1 MSSPPYPH
9 SVLQPGDAYAAQ
21 AATRQT
27 TELARTEQE
36 LRDSEAR
43 TRLLLEAADVGLWDW
58 DLVNNETYF
67 SPEWKRQIG
76 YRDDELPSAF
86 AEWES
91 RLHPDDRAA
100 TLAAVQAFREGLRP
114 HYDVEFRLRHRDGS
128 WRWIFARANFVRDAM
143 GEPIRMLGSH
153 TEITERKLAAEALR
167 ASEERFKYAEDATRD
182 GIWDLNMATGSVY
195 YSPQWERLLGYSQ
208 GEVPQT
214 VDFFFQ
220 SVHPQDLA
228 QVQQQMQDH
237 MAGHTAI
244 KQGEVRLRMK
254 DGSYRWFLDR
264 GKVVARDAS
273 GAPARMVGTITDIAE
288 RHQIEEA
295 LVASETMLRAIID
308 ASPVPMALND
318 AQQNFALVNPA
329 FIDAFGYA
337 PSEIP
342 TLTAWWARAYPN
354 PAYFAQ
360 VAHDWQAELQ
370 RVKHSGTA
378 FSPIEVSVRC
388 QDGSTKTVL
397 ATASR
402 LSNAH
407 TGAHLVVM
415 VDITAQKKAQV
426 ELSASVLEKE
436 ALLKEV
442 HHRVKNNLQVIT
454 SLLRLESGRSEQPGT
469 RAVLGEMQ
477 GRIRSMAL
485 LHESLYRSG
494 VFASVDLGDYL
505 AQLVTHAFRS
515 QAQTNDAVRL
525 VLALDPVHV
534 GMDQATPCGLLVNE
548 LVSNCFKHGFPHG
561 SEGEIRV
568 ELRAADDGR
577 QLRLCVSDTG
587 VGLPADFDAIRRQ
600 SLGLQLVED
609 LAAQIG
615 GSLAVG
621 PGSLFSVRFRVD
633 DKHLSSRD
641 ALTAHDR

>member
-1 MSSPPYPH
+1 MP
-9 SVLQPGDAYAAQ
+9 QI
-21 AATRQT
+21 
-27 TELARTEQE
+27 TELTRTEQE

-91 RLHPDDRAA
+91 RLHPDDRTA

-114 HYDVEFRLRHRDGS
+114 YYDVEFRLRHRDGS
-128 WRWIFARANFVRDAM
+128 WRWIFARANFVRDAA

-153 TEITERKLAAEALR
+153 TEITERKLAAEALK
-167 ASEERFKYAEDATRD
+167 ASEERFKYVEDATKD
-182 GIWDLNMATGSVY
+182 GIWDFNMATGSVY

-214 VDFFFQ
+214 VDFFFHI
-220 SVHPQDLA
+220 VHPQDLA

-237 MAGHTAI
+237 MAGRTAI

-273 GAPARMVGTITDIAE
+273 GAPVRMVGTITDIAE

-295 LVASETMLRAIID
+295 LVASETTLRAIID

-342 TLTAWWARAYPN
+342 TLAAWWARAYPN
-354 PAYFAQ
+354 PAYLAQ
-360 VAHDWQAELQ
+360 VAYEWQAELQ

-378 FSPIEVSVRC
+378 FRPIEVSVRC
-388 QDGSTKTVL
+388 KDGSTKTVL

-402 LSNAH
+402 LSSAH
-407 TGAHLVVM
+407 AGEHLVVM

-442 HHRVKNNLQVIT
+442 HHRVKNNLQIIT
-454 SLLRLESGRSEQPGT
+454 SLLRLEGGRSEQPGT
-469 RAVLGEMQ
+469 RAVLGDMQ

-515 QAQTNDAVRL
+515 QAQTNDAVKL
-525 VLALDPVHV
+525 VLALDPAHV

-561 SEGEIRV
+561 SVGEIRV
-568 ELRAADDGR
+568 ELRSADDGR
-577 QLRLCVSDTG
+577 QLRLSVSDTG
-587 VGLPADFDAIRRQ
+587 VGLPADFDAVRRQ

-621 PGSLFSVRFRVD
+621 PGALFSVRFRVD

-641 ALTAHDR
+641 ALTAHHH